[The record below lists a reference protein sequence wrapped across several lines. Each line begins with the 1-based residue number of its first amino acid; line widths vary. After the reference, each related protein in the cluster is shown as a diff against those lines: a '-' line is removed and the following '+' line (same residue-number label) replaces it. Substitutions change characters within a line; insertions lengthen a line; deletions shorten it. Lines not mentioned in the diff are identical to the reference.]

1 MWNTARRLVERALSK
16 MNVPTN
22 MTVGLVQ
29 PMPNKDFAQRKN
41 GCWNTA
47 RSLVECALS
56 QKHATKIPI
65 ALPKSFARL
74 GLLARITKSQECA
87 RKLNVICVRV
97 GRSA

>member
-1 MWNTARRLVERALSK
+1 MERALSK
-16 MNVPTN
+16 MNVPIN

-47 RSLVECALS
+47 KSLVECALS
-56 QKHATKIPI
+56 LKHATKILI

-97 GRSA
+97 GRIA

>member
-1 MWNTARRLVERALSK
+1 MERALSK
-16 MNVPTN
+16 LNVLTN

-29 PMPNKDFAQRKN
+29 PMPNKDCAGGN
-41 GCWNTA
+41 GCWKTA
-47 RSLVECALS
+47 RSPVECALS

-65 ALPKSFARL
+65 ALTKSFARL
-74 GLLARITKSQECA
+74 GLLAGITKSQECA